1 MDQKIE
7 QDRKSV
13 DKVFEELSSHDIKLD
28 KELVQQKVKYS
39 SVCVSEFKFEN
50 WKETVNEALTNIV
63 RDLNKFR
70 HSLAQSKEETTNYQ
84 GQLTSRLTN
93 LKLTVEDLKEK
104 TWKLDVNT
112 RSNLVFYGIKE
123 DGNCCNA
130 EFSVKEVR
138 GEGTTKKGGGSFL
151 GLQRL

>member
-1 MDQKIE
+1 M
-7 QDRKSV
+7 
-13 DKVFEELSSHDIKLD
+13 
-28 KELVQQKVKYS
+28 
-39 SVCVSEFKFEN
+39 
-50 WKETVNEALTNIV
+50 

-151 GLQRL
+151 GLQRLLMNRWSVLLSELSESLSALLSFSPSCKDMSEKIYPVTNCNNISLCNSMIHTANRTFEY